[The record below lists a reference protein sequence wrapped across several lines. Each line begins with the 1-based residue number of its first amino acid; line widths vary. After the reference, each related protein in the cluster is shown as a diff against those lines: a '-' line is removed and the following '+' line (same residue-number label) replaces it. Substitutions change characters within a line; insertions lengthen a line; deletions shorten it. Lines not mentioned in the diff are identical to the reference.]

1 MERVTLLPP
10 TVLSDGWIDPKYL
23 PAGKDKYYI
32 RNRQVTEP
40 EGGWRHLRSEEIERL
55 VKNNNTASSWDTV
68 WVTEEFN
75 PSMIK
80 DNKFYG
86 TVRIGRV
93 CSGALQY
100 HDLRLPVGITNSS
113 IHSCDIGDDC
123 AIHDVHY
130 LSHYIIGA
138 HSMLFNIQEMATT
151 DHAKFG
157 NGIVKDGEPETVRVR
172 IEIMNET
179 GARSVMPFDGMI
191 PADAYLWAKHVDD
204 KLLQERLADITQRTV
219 DHHRGYYGEIGE
231 RCVIKNSSI
240 IKDVKIGTDC
250 YIKGASKL
258 KNITINSSNEE
269 PSQIG
274 ENVILVNGIVGYG
287 CRIFYSC
294 TAVKFIL
301 GNNSNLKYG
310 ARLINSIM
318 GDNSTISCCE
328 VLNNLIFPCHEQHHN
343 NSFLIAS
350 VIMGQSNMAAGAT
363 IGSNHNSRT
372 NDGELVAGR
381 GFWPG
386 LCSSVKHSSR
396 FASFTL
402 LAKGDYPAE
411 MNIPLPFALVNNNVA
426 EDRLEVMPAY
436 WWMYNMYALARNT
449 WKYRTRDKRITRVQ
463 NIEFDTFAPDT
474 MQEVLKARQLLELW
488 VGKAYHL
495 MKQTKENCPN
505 SPSVYRGSTAKPG
518 GSSKQSA
525 EFGGRA
531 KCSINETERRGYD
544 KEDLDYA
551 LLGRQLLQGDRK
563 AVDSLTIIGE
573 GMENSRRPVHILKA
587 YDAYHAYSDMLI
599 HYAMSCVLNESL
611 DGVMLSNAKHLAE
624 CTGKSVLQNPCARSF
639 AYAQDDRDVA
649 SQPSS
654 EARWVNLGGQLVK
667 ASDLD
672 TLRQDICN
680 GTLDSWEAIHHR
692 YDELWARYPEDKL
705 HHALHALC
713 TVLDTDTMTDELW
726 LQALAHEERIQRRIS
741 EQVYLSRKKDH
752 DNPFRTATCDN
763 PEEALAVF
771 GTVEDN
777 SFVRQVREETLAN
790 IRKIERIRDRL

>member
-1 MERVTLLPP
+1 MLPP
-10 TVLSDGWIDPKYL
+10 TALSDGWIDPKYL
-23 PAGKDKYYI
+23 PDGKDKYYI
-32 RNRQVTEP
+32 RNRQVKEP
-40 EGGWRHLRSEEIERL
+40 AEGWRHLHSDEIERL

-68 WVTEEFN
+68 WVTDEFN

-93 CSGALQY
+93 CTGALQF

-113 IHSCDIGDDC
+113 IHSCDIGDNC

-138 HSMLFNIQEMATT
+138 HCMLFNIQEMAAT

-157 NGIVKDGEPETVRVR
+157 NGIVKDGEPESVRVR

-179 GARSVMPFDGMI
+179 GVRSVAPFDGMI
-191 PADAYLWAKHVDD
+191 PADAYLWGKYVDD
-204 KLLQERLADITQRTV
+204 KELQERLLQITQQSV

-231 RCVIKNSSI
+231 RCIIKNSSI

-258 KNITINSSNEE
+258 KNITINSSNSE
-269 PSQIG
+269 PTQIG

-301 GNNSNLKYG
+301 GTNSNFKYG

-328 VLNNLIFPCHEQHHN
+328 VLNNLIFPGHEQHHN

-402 LAKGDYPAE
+402 LAKGDFPAE
-411 MNIPLPFALVNNNVA
+411 MNITLPFALVSNNVA
-426 EDRLEVMPAY
+426 ADRLEVMPAY
-436 WWMYNMYALARNT
+436 WWLYNMYALARNT
-449 WKYRTRDKRITRVQ
+449 WKYRTRDKRITKVQ

-474 MQEVLKARQLLELW
+474 MQEVIKARTLIEKWTAKAYLKATNAPCESLGDEASLI
-488 VGKAYHL
+488 
-495 MKQTKENCPN
+495 
-505 SPSVYRGSTAKPG
+505 AK
-518 GSSKQSA
+518 
-525 EFGGRA
+525 
-531 KCSINETERRGYD
+531 
-544 KEDLDYA
+544 
-551 LLGRQLLQGDRK
+551 GRQLLHSKRK
-563 AVDSLTIIGE
+563 VIDSLTIIGE
-573 GMENSRRPVHILKA
+573 GMENSRRAVHILKA
-587 YDAYHAYSDMLI
+587 YDAYHAYGDMLI
-599 HYAMSCVLNESL
+599 HYAMSNV
-611 DGVMLSNAKHLAE
+611 LSN
-624 CTGKSVLQNPCARSF
+624 N
-639 AYAQDDRDVA
+639 AQEIMSKEQATTTANNV
-649 SQPSS
+649 
-654 EARWVNLGGQLVK
+654 WINLGGQVVTVQET
-667 ASDLD
+667 DN
-672 TLRQDICN
+672 LRRDICN
-680 GTLDSWEAIHHR
+680 GTLGTWEEIHNR
-692 YDELWARYPEDKL
+692 YNELWERYPADKL
-705 HHALHALC
+705 HHALHAMC
-713 TVLDTDTMTDELW
+713 TVFGCDTITREIW
-726 LQALAHEERIQRRIS
+726 LQALEHAERIQRRIS
-741 EQVYLSRKKDH
+741 EHVYLSRKKDH
-752 DNPFRTATCDN
+752 DNPFRSSTCRN
-763 PEEALAVF
+763 NEEALAIF
-771 GTVEDN
+771 GKAEDN
-777 SFVRQVREETLAN
+777 SFVAQVREETAAN
-790 IRKIERIRDRL
+790 IKKIEQLRESLKQKE

>member
-10 TVLSDGWIDPKYL
+10 SALSDGWIDPKYL
-23 PAGKDKYYI
+23 PEGKDKYYI
-32 RNRQVTEP
+32 RNRQVTPP
-40 EGGWRHLRSEEIERL
+40 EEGWRHLHSDEIERL
-55 VKNNNTASSWDTV
+55 VMNNNTASSWDTV
-68 WVTEEFN
+68 WVTNEFN
-75 PSMIK
+75 PSMVK

-93 CSGALQY
+93 SSGALQF

-123 AIHDVHY
+123 AIHNVHY
-130 LSHYIIGA
+130 LSHYIINS
-138 HSMLFNIQEMATT
+138 HVMLFNIQEMSCT

-157 NGIVKDGEPETVRVR
+157 NGIVKDGEPESVRVR

-179 GARSVMPFDGMI
+179 GARSVMPYDGMI
-191 PADAYLWAKHVDD
+191 PADAYLWAKHIDD
-204 KLLQERLADITQRTV
+204 KSLQERLADITQRTV

-258 KNITINSSNEE
+258 KNITINSSDEE

-396 FASFTL
+396 FASYTL

-411 MNIPLPFALVNNNVA
+411 MNIPLPFSLVSNNIA
-426 EDRLEVMPAY
+426 ADRLEVMPAY

-449 WKYRTRDKRITRVQ
+449 WKYRTRDKRRTKVQ

-474 MQEVLKARQLLELW
+474 MQEVLKARALLELW
-488 VGKAYHL
+488 VGKAYV
-495 MKQTKENCPN
+495 KQNEDENKNTKYDRSIPN
-505 SPSVYRGSTAKPG
+505 QA
-518 GSSKQSA
+518 
-525 EFGGRA
+525 
-531 KCSINETERRGYD
+531 NET
-544 KEDLDYA
+544 LSS
-551 LLGRQLLQGDRK
+551 LGRRLLQGNREV
-563 AVDSLTIIGE
+563 VDNLTILGE
-573 GMENSRRPVHILKA
+573 GMENSRRPVHILKV
-587 YDAYHAYSDMLI
+587 YDAYHAYGDMLI
-599 HYAMSCVLNESL
+599 HYAMSCVLNDERETMN
-611 DGVMLSNAKHLAE
+611 DIHLLERCHHDA
-624 CTGKSVLQNPCARSF
+624 QHPSF
-639 AYAQDDRDVA
+639 
-649 SQPSS
+649 PLTK
-654 EARWVNLGGQLVK
+654 WINLGGQLVK
-667 ASDLD
+667 ESDLD
-672 TLRQDICN
+672 TLRRDICD

-692 YDELWARYPEDKL
+692 YDELWSRYAEDKL
-705 HHALHALC
+705 HHALYALC
-713 TVLDTDTMTDELW
+713 IVLSTETMTDELW
-726 LQALAHEERIQRRIS
+726 LQALAHEERIQHRIS

-752 DNPFRTATCDN
+752 DNPFRSCTSRNT
-763 PEEALAVF
+763 EEQQVVY
-771 GTVEDN
+771 GEVEDN
-777 SFVRQVREETLAN
+777 SFVRQVRTETLEN
-790 IRKIERIRDRL
+790 IHKIERLRDGFRNM

>member
-10 TVLSDGWIDPKYL
+10 TALSDGWIDSKYL
-23 PAGKDKYYI
+23 PEGKDKYYI
-32 RNRQVTEP
+32 RNQQVKEP
-40 EGGWRHLRSEEIERL
+40 EGGWRHLHSEEIERL

-68 WVTEEFN
+68 WVTDEFN

-93 CSGALQY
+93 CSGALQF

-130 LSHYIIGA
+130 LSHYIIGR
-138 HSMLFNIQEMATT
+138 HCMLFNIQEMAAT

-157 NGIVKDGEPETVRVR
+157 NGIVKDGEPEAVRVR

-179 GARSVMPFDGMI
+179 GVRSVIPFDGMI
-191 PADAYLWAKHVDD
+191 PADAYLWGKYVDD
-204 KLLQERLADITQRTV
+204 TTLQERLLYITQHTI

-258 KNITINSSNEE
+258 KNITINSSDKE

-301 GNNSNLKYG
+301 GNNSNFKYG

-328 VLNNLIFPCHEQHHN
+328 VLNNLIFPGHEQHHN

-350 VIMGQSNMAAGAT
+350 TIMGQSNMAAGAT

-386 LCSSVKHSSR
+386 LCVSVKHSSK
-396 FASFTL
+396 FAPFTL
-402 LAKGDYPAE
+402 LSKGNYPAE
-411 MNIPLPFALVNNNVA
+411 MNITLPFSLVSNNVSA
-426 EDRLEVMPAY
+426 DRLEVMPAY
-436 WWMYNMYALARNT
+436 WWLYNMYALARNT
-449 WKYRTRDKRITRVQ
+449 RKYRARDKRITKVQ

-474 MQEVLKARQLLELW
+474 MQEVIKARKLLEVW
-488 VGKAYHL
+488 TAKAYL
-495 MKQTKENCPN
+495 K
-505 SPSVYRGSTAKPG
+505 
-518 GSSKQSA
+518 
-525 EFGGRA
+525 
-531 KCSINETERRGYD
+531 SINKLQALHNDEASLIETGQ
-544 KEDLDYA
+544 K
-551 LLGRQLLQGDRK
+551 LLQGEREI
-563 AVDSLTIIGE
+563 VDSLTIMGE
-573 GMENSRRPVHILKA
+573 GLENSRRIVLIIKA
-587 YDAYHAYSDMLI
+587 YDAYKAYGDMLI
-599 HYAMSCVLNESL
+599 HYAMSNILNQESSSSVCKEQEKCFIANPVLDE
-611 DGVMLSNAKHLAE
+611 E
-624 CTGKSVLQNPCARSF
+624 
-639 AYAQDDRDVA
+639 
-649 SQPSS
+649 
-654 EARWVNLGGQLVK
+654 WINLGGQLVMNK
-667 ASDLD
+667 DID

-680 GTLDSWEAIHHR
+680 GTLNSWEAIHNR
-692 YDELWARYPEDKL
+692 YNELWERYPTDKL
-705 HHALHALC
+705 RHALQALC
-713 TVLDTDTMTDELW
+713 YVFGTDNISNELW
-726 LQALAHEERIQRRIS
+726 LQALAREKQIQQYIC
-741 EQVYLSRKKDH
+741 EQVYISRKKDQ
-752 DNPFRTATCDN
+752 DNIFRSSTCRN
-763 PEEALAVF
+763 EEENLAIY
-771 GTVEDN
+771 GKTEEN
-777 SFVRQVREETLAN
+777 NFVKQVCEETSAN
-790 IRKIERIRDRL
+790 IAKIEELRDTLL

>member
-10 TVLSDGWIDPKYL
+10 AALSDGWIDAKYL
-23 PAGKDKYYI
+23 PEGKDKYYI
-32 RNRQVTEP
+32 RNRQVTSP
-40 EGGWRHLRSEEIERL
+40 EGGWRHLRSNEIERL
-55 VKNNNTASSWDTV
+55 VMNNNTASSWDTV
-68 WVTEEFN
+68 WVTDEFD
-75 PSMIK
+75 PSMVK

-86 TVRIGRV
+86 TVRIGRI
-93 CSGALQY
+93 CCGALQY

-113 IHSCDIGDDC
+113 IHSCDIGDNC

-138 HSMLFNIQEMATT
+138 HSMLFNIQEMSCT

-157 NGIVKDGEPETVRVR
+157 NGIIKEGEPEEVRVR

-191 PADAYLWAKHVDD
+191 PADAYLWAKYVDD
-204 KLLQERLADITQRTV
+204 TTLQERLADITQRTV

-258 KNITINSSNEE
+258 KNITINSSGEE

-294 TAVKFIL
+294 TAIKFIL

-328 VLNNLIFPCHEQHHN
+328 VLNNLIFPAHEQHHN

-402 LAKGDYPAE
+402 LAKGDYPTE
-411 MNIPLPFALVNNNVA
+411 MDITLPFSLVSNNTSD
-426 EDRLEVMPAY
+426 DRLEVMPAY
-436 WWMYNMYALARNT
+436 WWLYNMYALARNS
-449 WKYRTRDKRITRVQ
+449 WKYRTRDKRRTKVQ

-474 MQEVLKARQLLELW
+474 MQEVIHARQLLELW
-488 VGKAYHL
+488 VGKAYL
-495 MKQTKENCPN
+495 ASPQPSPEGEGVLDIADFVS
-505 SPSVYRGSTAKPG
+505 SPSG
-518 GSSKQSA
+518 GVVGAS
-525 EFGGRA
+525 
-531 KCSINETERRGYD
+531 
-544 KEDLDYA
+544 
-551 LLGRQLLQGDRK
+551 LGRRLLQGDRK
-563 AVDSLTIIGE
+563 VVDSLTILGE

-587 YDAYHAYSDMLI
+587 YDAYHAYGDMLI
-599 HYAMSCVLNESL
+599 HYAMSSVLNYNESHNEKL
-611 DGVMLSNAKHLAE
+611 DSVILTERS
-624 CTGKSVLQNPCARSF
+624 TGRIPRKDQENPLYAARSF
-639 AYAQDDRDVA
+639 AYAQDDRDAA
-649 SQPSS
+649 SQSSS
-654 EARWVNLGGQLVK
+654 EADWINLGGQLVRK
-667 ASDLD
+667 SDLD

-713 TVLDTDTMTDELW
+713 TVLGTETMTDDLW

-771 GTVEDN
+771 GKVEDN
-777 SFVRQVREETLAN
+777 SFVNQVREETLAN
-790 IRKIERIRDRL
+790 IRKIERMRNRL

>member
-10 TVLSDGWIDPKYL
+10 TALSDGWIDSQYL

-32 RNRQVTEP
+32 RNRQVAEP
-40 EGGWRHLRSEEIERL
+40 EGGWRHLRSEEIELL

-75 PSMIK
+75 PSMVK

-93 CSGALQY
+93 SCGALQY

-157 NGIVKDGEPETVRVR
+157 NGIIKDGEPETVRVR

-396 FASFTL
+396 FASFSL

-411 MNIPLPFALVNNNVA
+411 MNITLPFALVSNNVSA
-426 EDRLEVMPAY
+426 DRLEVMPAY

-474 MQEVLKARQLLELW
+474 MQEVLKARTLLELW
-488 VGKAYHL
+488 VGKAYENSEFSIL
-495 MKQTKENCPN
+495 NSECNENNKETLCHDKN
-505 SPSVYRGSTAKPG
+505 SEFKI
-518 GSSKQSA
+518 QNSA
-525 EFGGRA
+525 A
-531 KCSINETERRGYD
+531 S
-544 KEDLDYA
+544 
-551 LLGRQLLQGDRK
+551 LGRQLLQGDRK
-563 AVDSLTIIGE
+563 VVDSLTILGE

-587 YDAYHAYSDMLI
+587 YDAYHAYGDMLI
-599 HYAMSCVLNESL
+599 HYAMSCVLNYNENHNENEKR
-611 DGVMLSNAKHLAE
+611 D
-624 CTGKSVLQNPCARSF
+624 SVILTETN
-639 AYAQDDRDVA
+639 
-649 SQPSS
+649 
-654 EARWVNLGGQLVK
+654 WVNLGGQLVK

-672 TLRQDICN
+672 ALRQDICN

-692 YDELWARYPEDKL
+692 YDELWARYSEDKL

-713 TVLDTDTMTDELW
+713 TVLDTDTMTDDLW

-763 PEEALAVF
+763 AAEALAVF
-771 GTVEDN
+771 GKVEDN
-777 SFVRQVREETLAN
+777 NFVRQVREETLAN
-790 IRKIERIRDRL
+790 IRKIERLRERL

>member
-10 TVLSDGWIDPKYL
+10 TALSDGWIDPQYL
-23 PAGKDKYYI
+23 PKGKDKYYL
-32 RNRQVTEP
+32 RNRQVSEP
-40 EGGWRHLRSEEIERL
+40 EGGWRHLSSSEIERL
-55 VKNNNTASSWDTV
+55 VMNNNTASSWDTV
-68 WVTEEFN
+68 WVTDEFD
-75 PSMIK
+75 PGMVK

-86 TVRIGRV
+86 TVRMGRV
-93 CSGALQY
+93 SCGALQY

-123 AIHDVHY
+123 AIHGVHY

-138 HSMLFNIQEMATT
+138 HSMLFNIQEMSCT

-157 NGIVKDGEPETVRVR
+157 NGIVKEGEPEEVRVR

-179 GARSVMPFDGMI
+179 GSRSVMPFDGMI
-191 PADAYLWAKHVDD
+191 PADAYLWGKHVDD
-204 KLLQERLADITQRTV
+204 KVLQERLADITQRTV

-258 KNITINSSNEE
+258 KNITINSSDEE

-328 VLNNLIFPCHEQHHN
+328 VLNNLIFPGHEQHHN

-396 FASFTL
+396 FASFVL

-411 MNIPLPFALVNNNVA
+411 MDIALPFALVSNNIA
-426 EDRLEVMPAY
+426 KDRLEVMPAY

-449 WKYRTRDKRITRVQ
+449 WKYRTRDKRRTKVQ

-474 MQEVLKARQLLELW
+474 MQEVIRARQLLELW
-488 VGKAYHL
+488 VGRAYVNDNNNADDNFQL
-495 MKQTKENCPN
+495 I
-505 SPSVYRGSTAKPG
+505 
-518 GSSKQSA
+518 
-525 EFGGRA
+525 GR
-531 KCSINETERRGYD
+531 R
-544 KEDLDYA
+544 
-551 LLGRQLLQGDRK
+551 LLQGDRK
-563 AVDSLTIIGE
+563 VVDGLTVLGE
-573 GMENSRRPVHILKA
+573 DMENSRREVHILKA
-587 YDAYHAYSDMLI
+587 YDAYHAYGDMLI
-599 HYAMSCVLNESL
+599 HYAMNNVLHEEQRTIE
-611 DGVMLSNAKHLAE
+611 GMQAVMSELEPLASGQE
-624 CTGKSVLQNPCARSF
+624 WT
-639 AYAQDDRDVA
+639 
-649 SQPSS
+649 
-654 EARWVNLGGQLVK
+654 NLGGQLVMN
-667 ASDLD
+667 ADLD
-672 TLRQDICN
+672 TLRHDICH
-680 GTLDSWEAIHHR
+680 GILDSWSAIHDR
-692 YDELWARYPEDKL
+692 YDALWRRYPTDKL
-705 HHALHALC
+705 RHALYALC
-713 TVLDTDTMTDELW
+713 TVLDTEAMTDELW

-752 DNPFRTATCDN
+752 DNPFRSATCRND
-763 PEEALAVF
+763 EEVMAVY
-771 GTVEDN
+771 GTPEDN
-777 SFVRQVREETLAN
+777 NFVRQVREETLDN
-790 IRKIERIRDRL
+790 IRKIERLRKLS

>member
-10 TVLSDGWIDPKYL
+10 SALSDGWIDAQYL
-23 PAGKDKYYI
+23 PEGKDKYYI
-32 RNRQVTEP
+32 RNRQVTQP
-40 EGGWRHLRSEEIERL
+40 EGGWRHLHSGEIERL
-55 VKNNNTASSWDTV
+55 VMNNNTASSWDTV
-68 WVTEEFN
+68 WVTDEFD
-75 PSMIK
+75 PSMVK

-93 CSGALQY
+93 SSGALQY
-100 HDLRLPVGITNSS
+100 HDLRLPVGITGSS
-113 IHSCDIGDDC
+113 IHSCDIGDNC
-123 AIHDVHY
+123 AIHNVHY

-138 HSMLFNIQEMATT
+138 HSMLFNIQEMSCT

-157 NGIVKDGEPETVRVR
+157 NGIVKDGEPEEVRVR

-191 PADAYLWAKHVDD
+191 PADAYLWAKYVDD
-204 KLLQERLADITQRTV
+204 KVLQERLADITQRTV

-231 RCVIKNSSI
+231 RCIIKNSSI

-294 TAVKFIL
+294 TAIKFIL

-328 VLNNLIFPCHEQHHN
+328 VLNNLIFPAHEQHHN

-396 FASFTL
+396 FASFAL

-411 MNIPLPFALVNNNVA
+411 MNITLPFSLVSNNVA
-426 EDRLEVMPAY
+426 ADRLEVMPAY
-436 WWMYNMYALARNT
+436 WWMYNMYALARNS
-449 WKYRTRDKRITRVQ
+449 WKYRTRDKRRTKVQ

-474 MQEVLKARQLLELW
+474 MQEVIHARQLLELW
-488 VGKAYHL
+488 VGIAYVNDN
-495 MKQTKENCPN
+495 ENDNEN
-505 SPSVYRGSTAKPG
+505 SKHNTLN
-518 GSSKQSA
+518 SKQIK
-525 EFGGRA
+525 ETGR
-531 KCSINETERRGYD
+531 R
-544 KEDLDYA
+544 
-551 LLGRQLLQGDRK
+551 LLQGDRK
-563 AVDSLTIIGE
+563 VVDSLTILGE
-573 GMENSRRPVHILKA
+573 GMENSRREVHILKA
-587 YDAYHAYSDMLI
+587 YDAYHAYGDMLI
-599 HYAMSCVLNESL
+599 HYAMSNVLDFFEGRAPQWEELNELMHREHATCS
-611 DGVMLSNAKHLAE
+611 
-624 CTGKSVLQNPCARSF
+624 
-639 AYAQDDRDVA
+639 
-649 SQPSS
+649 
-654 EARWVNLGGQLVK
+654 WINLGGQLVK
-667 ASDLD
+667 ECDID
-672 TLRQDICN
+672 ILRQDICN
-680 GTLDSWEAIHHR
+680 GTLDTWEAIHHR
-692 YDELWARYPEDKL
+692 YDELWKRYPTDKL
-705 HHALHALC
+705 CHALNALC
-713 TVLDTDTMTDELW
+713 LVMDTDAMTPELW
-726 LQALAHEERIQRRIS
+726 LQALTLEERIQRRIG

-752 DNPFRTATCDN
+752 DNAFRSATCRN
-763 PEEALAVF
+763 KEEALEVY
-771 GTVEDN
+771 GTPEKN
-777 SFVRQVREETLAN
+777 SFVNQVREDMFTN
-790 IRKIERIRDRL
+790 IRRIERLRGL

>member
-1 MERVTLLPP
+1 MERVTLLSP
-10 TVLSDGWIDPKYL
+10 TALSDGWIDSKYL
-23 PAGKDKYYI
+23 PKGKDKYYI
-32 RNRQVTEP
+32 RNQQVIAP
-40 EGGWRHLRSEEIERL
+40 EGGWRHLRSDEIERL
-55 VKNNNTASSWDTV
+55 VMNNNTASSWDSV
-68 WVTEEFN
+68 WVTDTFE
-75 PSMIK
+75 PSVIK

-86 TVRIGRV
+86 TVRIGRMS
-93 CSGALQY
+93 SGALQY

-113 IHSCDIGDDC
+113 IHSCDIGNDC

-138 HSMLFNIQEMATT
+138 HSMLFNIQEMSTT

-157 NGIVKDGEPETVRVR
+157 NGIIKDGEPEAVRVR

-191 PADAYLWAKHVDD
+191 PADAYLWAKHVGN
-204 KLLQERLADITQRTV
+204 KSLQHRLADITQRTM

-328 VLNNLIFPCHEQHHN
+328 VLNNLIFPSHEQHHN

-411 MNIPLPFALVNNNVA
+411 MNIPLPFALVSNNVSA
-426 EDRLEVMPAY
+426 DRLEVMPAY
-436 WWMYNMYALARNT
+436 WWLYNMYALARNT

-474 MQEVLKARQLLELW
+474 MQEVIKARELLELW
-488 VGKAYHL
+488 VGKAYIN
-495 MKQTKENCPN
+495 QNENCHITDKSQFPKLQLCEGKYCAQ
-505 SPSVYRGSTAKPG
+505 SIQSDEASTKLILNLR
-518 GSSKQSA
+518 SK
-525 EFGGRA
+525 
-531 KCSINETERRGYD
+531 
-544 KEDLDYA
+544 
-551 LLGRQLLQGDRK
+551 GRQLLQGNRK
-563 AVDSLTIIGE
+563 EVDNLIILGE
-573 GMENSRRPVHILKA
+573 GIENSRRPVHILKA
-587 YDAYHAYSDMLI
+587 YDAYHAYGDMLI
-599 HYAMSCVLNESL
+599 HYAMSCVLKTMENEQQ
-611 DGVMLSNAKHLAE
+611 
-624 CTGKSVLQNPCARSF
+624 TT
-639 AYAQDDRDVA
+639 DDRQQTINFHLDSDLNLLSVNN
-649 SQPSS
+649 
-654 EARWVNLGGQLVK
+654 EEKWINLGGQLVK
-667 ASDLD
+667 ASDLED
-672 TLRQDICN
+672 LCQDICN
-680 GTLDSWEAIHHR
+680 GALDSWEAIHHR
-692 YDELWARYPEDKL
+692 YDELWVRYPEDKL

-713 TVLDTDTMTDELW
+713 YVLDTNTMNDELW
-726 LQALAHEERIQRRIS
+726 QQALTHEERIQRRIC
-741 EQVYLSRKKDH
+741 EQVYLSRKKDQ
-752 DNPFRTATCDN
+752 DNLFRTATCDN
-763 PEEALAVF
+763 TEETLAVF
-771 GTVEDN
+771 GKVEEN
-777 SFVRQVREETLAN
+777 TFVKQVREETLAN
-790 IRKIERIRDRL
+790 IRKIERLRNRL